1 MIGLQ
6 TYSYDIEDEGP
17 EVVVEHAVLAAADV
31 LLPQIVSEPNLVAAP
46 DEVPDSVREVEAR
59 IGPAGRLPHNPR
71 RDYHRTDGGANFEPE
86 RRLYPEGLVP
96 RRSAEMED
104 AEAALKALQGA
115 AGKAGVRVVPW
126 VILLNQAAAYESSD
140 HCVVN
145 AFGDVVNGWLCPTHP
160 DTAAFVTALLEDV
173 IGRFQPEAVFIDRI
187 RFPEWGERGL
197 ADVCTCFCGRCEE
210 QARAEGV
217 ELGEVR
223 GNLASVL
230 EALADSPAAISV
242 SAETAFASGLRG
254 IRFAAAHPAL
264 TQWLVFRQQAIER
277 LVAAAKTVTDGR
289 GVKLWLDV
297 WPPSY
302 GWLLGQ
308 DLARLTRYAEWT
320 KPFTYHRVA
329 GGANI
334 AEFIA
339 MSSADESDR
348 EMLYRA
354 YRALFRF
361 PGPDGF
367 KEFARAGLH
376 PAFITEETEFAAHLL
391 GDHSKLAAGL
401 QLWQMGPDGVREA
414 LEHAALAGPDGVF
427 FHCHGWAT
435 IDELEAAGT
444 WLREN
449 DIRTVR
455 RAHA

>member
-1 MIGLQ
+1 VIGLQ

-17 EVVVEHAVLAAADV
+17 EVVVEHALLAAADV

-46 DEVPDSVREVEAR
+46 DEVPDSASQVEVRL
-59 IGPAGRLPHNPR
+59 GPGGRLPHNPR

-86 RRLYPEGLVP
+86 PKLYPQGLVP
-96 RRSAEMED
+96 RRSAEMQD
-104 AEAALKALQGA
+104 AETALKDLQGQA
-115 AGKAGVRVVPW
+115 STAGVRVVPW
-126 VILLNQAAAYESSD
+126 VILLNQAIAYESPE

-145 AFGDVVNGWLCPTHP
+145 VFGDVVNGWLCPNHP
-160 DTAAFVTALLEDV
+160 DTAAFVKGLLEDV
-173 IGRFQPEAVFIDRI
+173 IDRFGPEAVFIDRI

-197 ADVCTCFCGRCEE
+197 VDVCTCFCSRCER

-217 ELGEVR
+217 ELGEARDELV
-223 GNLASVL
+223 NVL
-230 EALADSPAAISV
+230 GALADDPAGVST
-242 SAETAFASGLRG
+242 SAEIAFASGLRG

-264 TQWLVFRQQAIER
+264 AQWLVFRQRAIER
-277 LVAAAKTVTDGR
+277 LVTMATSVTNAR
-289 GVKLWLDV
+289 GVRLWLDV

-339 MSSADESDR
+339 MSSSDESDQ

-361 PGPDGF
+361 PGPDSF
-367 KEFARAGLH
+367 REFARSGLH
-376 PAFITEETEFAAHLL
+376 PAFITEETQFAAHLL
-391 GDHSKLAAGL
+391 GAHSKLAAGL

-414 LEHAALAGPDGVF
+414 LEHAALAHPDGVF

-435 IDELEAAGT
+435 LDELEAAGN
-444 WLREN
+444 WLKEN
-449 DIRTVR
+449 DIRTAR
-455 RAHA
+455 PTQA